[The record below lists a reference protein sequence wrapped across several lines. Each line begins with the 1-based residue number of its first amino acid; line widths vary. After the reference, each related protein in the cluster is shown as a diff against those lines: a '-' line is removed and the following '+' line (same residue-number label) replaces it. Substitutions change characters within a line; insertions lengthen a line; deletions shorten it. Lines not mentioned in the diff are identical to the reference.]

1 MRLRRQLPVCTV
13 RERAEMIHLSYRLLA
28 LICASAMLSAYT
40 ADVAAR
46 ITQVEGR
53 AVEIELQGQGSPSVV
68 FESGLG
74 DDLSPWSEVASSI
87 ANRTTCL
94 SYSRAGYGQSAT
106 SKSPRRDQQT
116 VAAELDEL
124 LQSLNLPPPYI
135 LVGHS
140 LGGVYVQAYAAAY
153 PQKVAG
159 LVLVDPTHP
168 DQLAR
173 ARRDAAG
180 DARMVGSMSRFF
192 SDPMRAEFQ
201 AQKET
206 TSFPQPVYTG
216 PVIVL
221 AAERKQMLSSG
232 RFQKLRGILLHE
244 IAAHYPQSDL
254 RSVDASHYIQREK
267 PQAVVDAI
275 NTILDRFGAPPAAL
289 R

>member
-1 MRLRRQLPVCTV
+1 MRLWRQLPVCSV
-13 RERAEMIHLSYRLLA
+13 RERAEVIHLSYRLLA
-28 LICASAMLSAYT
+28 LICASILLSACT
-40 ADVAAR
+40 REAAAR
-46 ITQVEGR
+46 ATQVGGR
-53 AVEIELQGQGSPSVV
+53 AVEIELQGEGSPSVV

-87 ANRTTCL
+87 AKRTTCL
-94 SYSRAGYGQSAT
+94 AYSRAGYGQSAP
-106 SKSPRRDQQT
+106 SKSARRDQQT
-116 VAAELDEL
+116 VAAELDQL
-124 LQSLNLPPPYI
+124 LESLKAPAPYI

-173 ARRDAAG
+173 ARRDAPG
-180 DARMVGSMSRFF
+180 DARLVGIISRFF

-201 AQKET
+201 AQNEST
-206 TSFPQPVYTG
+206 VFPKPVYTG

-221 AAERKQMLSSG
+221 AAQRKQMLSSG
-232 RFQKLRGILLHE
+232 KFQKLRGILLHE
-244 IAAHYPQSDL
+244 IAAHYPQSEL

-267 PQAVVDAI
+267 PQTVVDAI
-275 NTILDRFGAPPAAL
+275 NTILDRSGAPPAAA

>member
-1 MRLRRQLPVCTV
+1 
-13 RERAEMIHLSYRLLA
+13 MIHLSYRLLA
-28 LICASAMLSAYT
+28 LFCVSAVLSACT
-40 ADVAAR
+40 ADVVAR
-46 ITQVEGR
+46 VTQVGER
-53 AVEIELQGQGSPSVV
+53 TVEFELQGQGSPSVV

-74 DDLSPWSEVASSI
+74 DDWSPWNDVASSI
-87 ANRTTCL
+87 AKRTTCL

-106 SKSPRRDQQT
+106 SKSPRRDQLT

-124 LQSLNLPPPYI
+124 LESLKVPPPYI

-153 PQKVAG
+153 PEKVAG

-173 ARRDAAG
+173 ARTDAPR
-180 DARMVGSMSRFF
+180 DARMVGIMSRFF
-192 SDPMRAEFQ
+192 SDAMGAEFQ

-206 TSFPQPVYTG
+206 TVFPQPVYTG
-216 PVIVL
+216 PVIIL
-221 AAERKQMLSSG
+221 AAERKQTLSSDA
-232 RFQKLRGILLHE
+232 FQKLRGILLHE
-244 IAAHYPQSDL
+244 IAAHYPQSEL
-254 RSVDASHYIQREK
+254 RPVDASHYIQREK

-275 NTILDRFGAPPAAL
+275 NTILDRAGAPPAAAAV

>member
-1 MRLRRQLPVCTV
+1 
-13 RERAEMIHLSYRLLA
+13 MIHLSYRLLA
-28 LICASAMLSAYT
+28 LICVSILLSACT
-40 ADVAAR
+40 EEVAAR
-46 ITQVEGR
+46 VTQVGER
-53 AVEIELQGQGSPSVV
+53 AVEIELQGQGSPAVV

-74 DDLSPWSEVASSI
+74 DDLSSWEEVASTI
-87 ANRTTCL
+87 ARRTTCL
-94 SYSRAGYGQSAT
+94 AYSRAGYGQSAK
-106 SKSPRRDQQT
+106 SRSPRRDQRA

-124 LQSLNLPPPYI
+124 LESLKVPPPYI

-180 DARMVGSMSRFF
+180 DARMVDIISRFF

-206 TSFPQPVYTG
+206 TVFPQPVYTG

-221 AAERKQMLSSG
+221 AAERKQTLSSDT
-232 RFQKLRGILLHE
+232 FQKLRGILLHE
-244 IAAHYPQSDL
+244 IAAHYPQGEL
-254 RSVDASHYIQREK
+254 RPVDASHYIQHDK

-275 NTILDRFGAPPAAL
+275 NTILDRFGAPSDAAL

>member
-1 MRLRRQLPVCTV
+1 MRIPTRT
-13 RERAEMIHLSYRLLA
+13 LSYRLLA
-28 LICASAMLSAYT
+28 LICASILLSACT
-40 ADVAAR
+40 KHVAAR
-46 ITQVEGR
+46 VTQVGGR
-53 AVEIELQGQGSPSVV
+53 SVEIELQGQGSPSVV

-74 DDLSPWSEVASSI
+74 DDLSPWNEVASSI
-87 ANRTTCL
+87 AKRTTCL

-116 VAAELDEL
+116 IAAELDEL
-124 LQSLNLPPPYI
+124 LESLKVPPPYI

-140 LGGVYVQAYAAAY
+140 LGGVYAQAYAAAY

-173 ARRDAAG
+173 AHRDAPA
-180 DARMVGSMSRFF
+180 DARMVDVMSRFF
-192 SDPMRAEFQ
+192 SDPMRAELQ
-201 AQKET
+201 AQKEMT
-206 TSFPQPVYTG
+206 AFPQPVYSG

-232 RFQKLRGILLHE
+232 KFQKLRGILLHE
-244 IAAHYPQSDL
+244 IAAHYPQSEL
-254 RSVDASHYIQREK
+254 RSVDASHYIEREK

-275 NTILDRFGAPPAAL
+275 NTVLDRFGVPPAAAA

>member
-1 MRLRRQLPVCTV
+1 
-13 RERAEMIHLSYRLLA
+13 MIHLSYRLLA
-28 LICASAMLSAYT
+28 LFCVSSVLSACT
-40 ADVAAR
+40 GHVAAR
-46 ITQVEGR
+46 VTQVEGR
-53 AVEIELQGQGSPSVV
+53 AVEFELQGQGSPSVV

-74 DDLSPWSEVASSI
+74 DDWSPWSEVASSI
-87 ANRTTCL
+87 ATRTTCL

-106 SKSPRRDQQT
+106 SKSPRRDQLT

-124 LQSLNLPPPYI
+124 LQSLKVPPPYI

-153 PQKVAG
+153 PRKVAG

-173 ARRDAAG
+173 AHRDAPR
-180 DARMVGSMSRFF
+180 DARMVDIMSRFF
-192 SDPMRAEFQ
+192 SDPMSAELQ

-206 TSFPQPVYTG
+206 TVFPQPVYTG
-216 PVIVL
+216 PVIIL
-221 AAERKQMLSSG
+221 AADRKQTLSSDA
-232 RFQKLRGILLHE
+232 FQKLRGILLNE
-244 IAAHYPQSDL
+244 IAAHYPQSQL
-254 RSVDASHYIQREK
+254 RRVDASHYIQREK

-275 NTILDRFGAPPAAL
+275 NTILDRVGAPPAAVAV

>member
-1 MRLRRQLPVCTV
+1 
-13 RERAEMIHLSYRLLA
+13 MIHLSYRLLA

-180 DARMVGSMSRFF
+180 DARMVGIMSRFF

-244 IAAHYPQSDL
+244 IAAYYPQSDL

-275 NTILDRFGAPPAAL
+275 NTILGRFGAPPAAL